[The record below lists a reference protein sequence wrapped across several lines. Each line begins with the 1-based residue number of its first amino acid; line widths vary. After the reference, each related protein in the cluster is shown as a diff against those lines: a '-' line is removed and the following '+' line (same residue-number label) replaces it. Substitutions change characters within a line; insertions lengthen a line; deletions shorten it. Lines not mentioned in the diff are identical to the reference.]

1 MLGPFTSYDAL
12 KPGDAHLE
20 GKRSRHRGAPARDC
34 WAAELVLK
42 PPVSVS
48 PCGLSRVRGWAEI
61 ILHDVP
67 QDWSWCRRRD
77 APAFQTL
84 RPRVVLVAARPTRLA
99 GKAEAVPGSPILSP
113 AGLVGGPGGGGWRWS
128 GQWWGPQNDR
138 FVQLPQ
144 VRKPRPRLSW
154 GPTGIHHHSPSVHG
168 DCTLRTGKAGNKLEK
183 SQEAIEKS
191 GQDDA
196 DER

>member
-113 AGLVGGPGGGGWRWS
+113 AGLVGGPGGGSARVIPTPEAAGRVPRDGRLGGLCSLRHRPGWRP
-128 GQWWGPQNDR
+128 GIQA
-138 FVQLPQ
+138 
-144 VRKPRPRLSW
+144 
-154 GPTGIHHHSPSVHG
+154 TG
-168 DCTLRTGKAGNKLEK
+168 A
-183 SQEAIEKS
+183 
-191 GQDDA
+191 
-196 DER
+196 